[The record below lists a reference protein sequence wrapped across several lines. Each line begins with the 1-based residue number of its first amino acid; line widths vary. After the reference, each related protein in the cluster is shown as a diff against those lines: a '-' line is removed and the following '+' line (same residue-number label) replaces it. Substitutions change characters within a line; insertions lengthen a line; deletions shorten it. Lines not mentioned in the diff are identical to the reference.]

1 MFDTGCRLL
10 HYYIFTAHMLFDTVG
25 RLSLRL
31 VGRLYTFKQYIIINL
46 EAGRRA
52 HHDKDVSLG
61 SVVELVYDLL
71 GGRDFGF

>member
-1 MFDTGCRLL
+1 
-10 HYYIFTAHMLFDTVG
+10 
-25 RLSLRL
+25 LRL